1 MLNRGADNVL
11 DDCKTGSTKLVNIVD
26 MLHMFPFAQ
35 QGGGGAD
42 NVLDDC
48 KTWSTEF
55 VAVVDM
61 FYMLAYAQQRG
72 LITFL
77 TIVRQGPR
85 NLLPLL
91 ACCTCSLMLNRGLD
105 NVLDDCKTGSTK
117 LFAVVDMLH
126 MFPYAQQRGLITF
139 LTTVKQGRRNLL
151 PFLACCHA
159 RLCSTGGLI
168 TFLTTV

>member
-11 DDCKTGSTKLVNIVD
+11 DDCKTGSTKLVNVVD

-42 NVLDDC
+42 DVLDDC

-61 FYMLAYAQQRG
+61 LHMLAYAQQRG

-91 ACCTCSLMLNRGLD
+91 ACCTCSLMLNRGVD
-105 NVLDDCKTGSTK
+105 NVLDD
-117 LFAVVDMLH
+117 
-126 MFPYAQQRGLITF
+126 
-139 LTTVKQGRRNLL
+139 
-151 PFLACCHA
+151 
-159 RLCSTGGLI
+159 
-168 TFLTTV
+168 

>member
-1 MLNRGADNVL
+1 
-11 DDCKTGSTKLVNIVD
+11 

-61 FYMLAYAQQRG
+61 LHMLASAQQRG

-77 TIVRQGPR
+77 TIVRRGPR

-91 ACCTCSLMLNRGLD
+91 TFCTCWLVLSRG
-105 NVLDDCKTGSTK
+105 G
-117 LFAVVDMLH
+117 
-126 MFPYAQQRGLITF
+126 
-139 LTTVKQGRRNLL
+139 
-151 PFLACCHA
+151 
-159 RLCSTGGLI
+159 
-168 TFLTTV
+168 

>member
-11 DDCKTGSTKLVNIVD
+11 DDCKTGSTKLVNVVD

-42 NVLDDC
+42 DVLDDC

-61 FYMLAYAQQRG
+61 LHMLAYAQQRG

-91 ACCTCSLMLNRGLD
+91 ACCTCSLMLNRG
-105 NVLDDCKTGSTK
+105 G
-117 LFAVVDMLH
+117 
-126 MFPYAQQRGLITF
+126 
-139 LTTVKQGRRNLL
+139 
-151 PFLACCHA
+151 
-159 RLCSTGGLI
+159 
-168 TFLTTV
+168 